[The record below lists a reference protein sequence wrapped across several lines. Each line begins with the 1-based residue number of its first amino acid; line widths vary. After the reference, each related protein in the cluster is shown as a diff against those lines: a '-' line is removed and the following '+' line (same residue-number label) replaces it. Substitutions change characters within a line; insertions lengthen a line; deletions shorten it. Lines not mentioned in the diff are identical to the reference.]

1 MSWFIV
7 YLWSISFAVNNILGL
22 ASIFLILGNII
33 LAGAYIYSKYY
44 DDVPLH
50 TKRELPR
57 VLKKVTITTFTVTF
71 LWLLIPPKD
80 DIPIIYT
87 LPKVANSEFVEDLPK
102 DAKEIYDLGI
112 EKIKS
117 ELKPKQ
123 IKLETNKEGEKE

>member
-22 ASIFLILGNII
+22 ASIFLILGNIV
-33 LAGAYIYSKYY
+33 LAGAYIYSKCY
-44 DDVPLH
+44 DDVSLH
-50 TKRELPR
+50 AKRELPR
-57 VLKKVTITTFTVTF
+57 ILKKVTITTFAVTF

-80 DIPIIYT
+80 DIPIIYA
-87 LPKVANSEFVEDLPK
+87 LPKVANSEFVGDMSK

>member
-7 YLWSISFAVNNILGL
+7 YLWSISDKV
-22 ASIFLILGNII
+22 SII
-33 LAGAYIYSKYY
+33 LTTSSCIFGVICITCWNKSLSTDYLTSEGLQTYKN
-44 DDVPLH
+44 VVKKL
-50 TKRELPR
+50 LPI
-57 VLKKVTITTFTVTF
+57 TII
-71 LWLLIPPKD
+71 LLSILSVIPPKD
-80 DIPIIYT
+80 DIPIIYA

-123 IKLETNKEGEKE
+123 VKLKTNKEGEK